1 MNPLQRI
8 LVLLVQLYRW
18 TLSPLKAMFF
28 GPVGRCRYTPSC
40 SQYTLE
46 AIRVHGAWRG
56 TLFSIRRICSCHPW
70 GGFGYDPAR
79 KPADLSQHTLRSTPN
94 GALDASVHRPSASVN
109 R

>member
-18 TLSPLKAMFF
+18 TLSPLKAIFF

-46 AIRVHGAWRG
+46 TIRAHGAWRG
-56 TLFSIRRICSCHPW
+56 SLFSIRRICSCHPW
-70 GGFGYDPAR
+70 GGFGYDPVPKSEDPLQNTA
-79 KPADLSQHTLRSTPN
+79 RSTPN
-94 GALDASVHRPSASVN
+94 SALDASVPSPFASVN

>member
-46 AIRVHGAWRG
+46 TIRVHGAWRG
-56 TLFSIRRICSCHPW
+56 SLFSIRRICSCHPW
-70 GGFGYDPAR
+70 GGFGYDPVP
-79 KPADLSQHTLRSTPN
+79 KPEDLLQNTARSTPN
-94 GALDASVHRPSASVN
+94 SALDASVLGASASVN

>member
-8 LVLLVQLYRW
+8 LVSLVQLYRW

-46 AIRVHGAWRG
+46 TIRVHGAWRG
-56 TLFSIRRICSCHPW
+56 TVFSIRRICSCHPW
-70 GGFGYDPAR
+70 GGFGHDPVT
-79 KPADLSQHTLRSTPN
+79 KPDDLAQNTSRSVPDS
-94 GALDASVHRPSASVN
+94 AQDASIPSPFAWLN

>member
-8 LVLLVQLYRW
+8 LVSFVQLYRW

-40 SQYTLE
+40 SQYALE
-46 AIRVHGAWRG
+46 AIRVHGVWRG

-70 GGFGYDPAR
+70 GGFGYDPVT
-79 KPADLSQHTLRSTPN
+79 KPDDRSQNTSRSAPES
-94 GALDASVHRPSASVN
+94 ALGASVPSPSASVN

>member
-8 LVLLVQLYRW
+8 LVALVQVYRW
-18 TLSPLKAMFF
+18 IFSPLKAAFF

-46 AIRVHGAWRG
+46 SIRAHGAWRG

-70 GGFGYDPAR
+70 GGFGYDPVPKSEALRLKSAR
-79 KPADLSQHTLRSTPN
+79 LAPN
-94 GALDASVHRPSASVN
+94 SALDVRVLDASASVN

>member
-8 LVLLVQLYRW
+8 LVSLVQLYRW
-18 TLSPLKAMFF
+18 TLSPLKAIFF

-46 AIRVHGAWRG
+46 TIRVHGAWRG

-70 GGFGYDPAR
+70 GGFGYDPVTI
-79 KPADLSQHTLRSTPN
+79 PEDLSQNTSRSAPDS
-94 GALDASVHRPSASVN
+94 ALDASVPSPSASFN